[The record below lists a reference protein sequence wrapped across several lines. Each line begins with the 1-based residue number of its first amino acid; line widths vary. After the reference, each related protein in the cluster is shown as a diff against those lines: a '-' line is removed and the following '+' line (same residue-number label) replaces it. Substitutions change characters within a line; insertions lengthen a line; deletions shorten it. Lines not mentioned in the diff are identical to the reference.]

1 MITDIGQKI
10 KKISYQKH
18 ISVPTLAQNLGFSRS
33 GMYRLL
39 FQPDISLYMLQ
50 RISKELDHNF
60 FQYYYDDTNPLT
72 KAEKIQLTKQIK
84 DLQQENELLKVHL
97 RLQNQTNEILAP
109 QLKQLNQKK

>member
-10 KKISYQKH
+10 KEICYQKH
-18 ISVPTLAQNLGFSRS
+18 ISVPTLAKKLGFSRS

-39 FQPDISLYMLQ
+39 FQSDISLNMLQ
-50 RISKELDHNF
+50 RISKEVDHNF

-97 RLQNQTNEILAP
+97 RLQNQTNEILAT
-109 QLKQLNQKK
+109 QLKQLKQKE

>member
-10 KKISYQKH
+10 KEISYQKH
-18 ISVPTLAQNLGFSRS
+18 ISVPTLAQKLGFSRS

-39 FQPDISLYMLQ
+39 FQPDISLHMLQ

-97 RLQNQTNEILAP
+97 RLQNQTNEILAT
-109 QLKQLNQKK
+109 QLKQLKQKE